1 MAITE
6 LAGQFI
12 KGYELQERIAVGGF
26 GTVYRARQ
34 PVIEREVAIKIILP
48 ELASQPE
55 FIRRFDTEA
64 QLVARLEHPHIIPLY
79 DYWRNPDGA
88 YLVMR
93 YLRGGSLRNLLNK
106 GALDPIVCARI
117 LDQLA
122 SALDLAHR
130 HDVIHRDIKPA
141 NILLDEDGNA
151 YLGDFGIAKDIGTF
165 GSEITDSTDVVG
177 SLDYITPEQARA
189 DEVTKQ
195 TDVYSLGILLYEM
208 LTGEHPYAGI
218 MSVQRVYKHMTEP
231 VPEIDNVPTAM
242 RDAINE
248 VVQKATEKEP
258 KDRYENVL
266 ELAFAFRNALGMSDT
281 QPIPP
286 FASLFTARE
295 REIIGYLVRGLESEQ
310 IAQNLSVT
318 LSTVRWQL
326 RQVYEKLGAANR
338 EEAIER
344 AQELELVDAEGR
356 VVLSDTQTRTAILA
370 RPEPMNPYKG
380 LHAFQSTDARDFFGR
395 EEQIEQLL
403 HRMDEDHAW
412 SRFLAVIG
420 PSGSGKSSLVRAG
433 VIPSL
438 RAGALPNSKTWFFV
452 EMLPD
457 AAPIEQL
464 LVALM
469 QVAADDL
476 LEIHAMLKEN
486 EDGILKAAEHIL
498 PDDGSELVILID
510 QFEEVFTLVED
521 EATRA
526 HFMAMIR
533 RAVTDPT
540 SRVRII
546 ITLRADYYDRPL
558 QYTDFGELLRT
569 RMETVLPLSASGLE
583 RAIIAP
589 AERVGVSFESG
600 LVAQI
605 VSEMNQQIGALPLL
619 QYALTELFERRA
631 GWVMTSEAYNDIGGA
646 VGALAN
652 RADELY
658 QGMTETGQQLTRQMF
673 LRLVTLG
680 EGAEDTRRRATF
692 DEMLSLSSN
701 VELMRDVMDTYA
713 RYRLLSLDH
722 DPDTRKPT
730 VEVAHEAILREW
742 ERLRGWLNNSRDD
755 IRQERTLAQ
764 LTQEWDTAHR
774 DKSYLLS
781 GSRLEIF
788 DTWSETTEL
797 ALTPTEQAYLQ
808 ASTTQRKT
816 LLEQERAR
824 QAREDKLERRS
835 RSILTALVGVFGL
848 AALIAVALTIIAF
861 EARDSAQTSFLRA
874 ERIRLS
880 AQAQIALDSGDD
892 VLIPAL
898 LSLRSLRLGYSPE
911 ADSTLLAALSKGFS
925 EQQYIGHTGE
935 VISVDFSPNGKFMVT
950 ASNDGTA
957 ILWDVETSNDLLHIE
972 GHEGLVVNAIFS
984 RDGRQ
989 ILTASADGTVRFW
1002 SAQTGNEMRQLPQHE
1017 SPVWALAWSPDNSV
1031 ILTSDESHKAYLWNA
1046 ESGELLHELSAHSDI
1061 VNHGFFSP
1069 DGLYVVTGSFD
1080 NTAIL
1085 WDVQTGEQVRVFRGH
1100 TGCVCGGDF
1109 SPDGQSIVT
1118 ASYDQT
1124 ARLWD
1129 VTTGDE
1135 IQRYSG
1141 HLNIVLDARFAPDG
1155 ESILTASQ
1163 DKTAR
1168 LWDTATGQEVEQF
1181 VGHTSGVNGIAF
1193 ADDNRFIL
1201 TASNDSTARLW
1212 DTQAER
1218 EPRVFT
1224 TAFSTLQATNILYL
1238 EQFPDGRI
1246 LATGSANGSIRFWS
1260 VGRGTILREVNTGV
1274 VGILHDIDRS
1284 PDFIATAGNTV
1295 RLWDEDSGDA
1305 VYTFDTHRGAV
1316 YAVEFSHNTNR
1327 LLTGGSDSTAR
1338 LWDVRTG
1345 TELLVLEGHTAAVR
1359 AVAFSPDDTQLLTGS
1374 DDGTLRLWNASTGE
1388 VIHTFSGHDA
1398 MIRSVAFSPDGHLLA
1413 SGGNDNQARLWDV
1426 ATGQQ
1431 IRVFEGHGDAVWSVA
1446 FAPDGR
1452 TLLTGSADTTARLWD
1467 VATGVGLRQLSGHN
1481 DIVRSVAFSAD
1492 GSHVLTGDNVSTY
1505 LWIAS
1510 LADVIRLACEQ
1521 IPRDFSAAD
1530 RTFFS
1535 IDETATCPK

>member
-1 MAITE
+1 MAITN

-106 GALDPIVCARI
+106 GALDPLICTRI

-141 NILLDEDGNA
+141 NILLDDDGNA

-165 GSEITDSTDVVG
+165 GSEITDSKDVVG
-177 SLDYITPEQARA
+177 SLDYITPEQARGE
-189 DEVTKQ
+189 EVTKQ

-231 VPEIDNVPTAM
+231 VPDIHNVPASM
-242 RDAINE
+242 RDSINE
-248 VVQKATEKEP
+248 VIQKATAKDP
-258 KDRYENVL
+258 QDRYENVL
-266 ELAFAFRNALGMSDT
+266 ELALAFHKAIGLSDT
-281 QPIPP
+281 QPIPS
-286 FASLFTARE
+286 FAALFTARE
-295 REIIGYLVRGLESEQ
+295 REIIGYIVRGLDAEQ
-310 IAQNLSVT
+310 IAQNLSAS

-326 RQVYEKLGAANR
+326 RQIYEKLGAANH
-338 EEAIER
+338 EEAVER
-344 AQELELVDAEGR
+344 AQALELVDAEGNITLTDI
-356 VVLSDTQTRTAILA
+356 LSRTAILA
-370 RPEPMNPYKG
+370 LPEPMNPYKG

-412 SRFLAVIG
+412 SRFLAVVG

-433 VIPSL
+433 VIPAL
-438 RAGALPNSKTWFFV
+438 RRGALPHSDSWFFV

-457 AAPIEQL
+457 NAPIEQL

-476 LEIHAMLKEN
+476 FEIHDMLQQH

-498 PDDGSELVILID
+498 PDDGSELVIVVD
-510 QFEEVFTLVED
+510 QYEELFTLVED
-521 EATRA
+521 EATRT
-526 HFMAMIR
+526 HFMALLR
-533 RAVTDPT
+533 RAVTDPM
-540 SRVRII
+540 SRVRIL

-558 QYTDFGELLRT
+558 QYTEFGELLRT

-583 RAIIAP
+583 RAIIGP
-589 AERVGVSFESG
+589 AERVGVSFETG

-658 QGMTETGQQLTRQMF
+658 QQLTPEGQQLTRQMF

-692 DEMLSLSSN
+692 DEVLSLSDNST
-701 VELMRDVMDTYA
+701 LMQSIIDTYA

-742 ERLRGWLNNSRDD
+742 EQLRGWLNSSRDD
-755 IRQERTLAQ
+755 IRQERTLAH
-764 LTQEWDTAHR
+764 LADEWQTAQR

-788 DTWSETTEL
+788 DTWSQTTEL
-797 ALTPTEQAYLQ
+797 ALTPTEQAYLL
-808 ASTTQRKT
+808 SSVTQRESLQT
-816 LLEQERAR
+816 QERER
-824 QAREDKLERRS
+824 QAREDRLERRA
-835 RSILTALVGVFGL
+835 RSVLTALVGVF
-848 AALIAVALTIIAF
+848 ALSTLLAVALTLVAF
-861 EARDSAQTSFLRA
+861 EARDNAQDSFLRA

-880 AQAQIALDSGDD
+880 AQAQIALENGED
-892 VLIPAL
+892 VIIPAL
-898 LSLRSLRLGYSPE
+898 LSLRSIHLGYSPE

-925 EQQYIGHTGE
+925 EQRYVGHTSE

-950 ASNDGTA
+950 ASNDGMA
-957 ILWDVETSNDLLHIE
+957 ILWDVETSNALLHIE
-972 GHEGLVVNAIFS
+972 GHEGLVVRAIFS
-984 RDGRQ
+984 ADGRQ
-989 ILTASADGTVRFW
+989 ILTASADHTVRLW
-1002 SAQTGNEMRQLPQHE
+1002 SAQTGNEMRQLPEHD
-1017 SPVWALAWSPDNSV
+1017 SPVWALSWSPDGST
-1031 ILTSDESHKAYLWNA
+1031 ILTSDESNKAYLWDA
-1046 ESGELLHELSAHSDI
+1046 QTGELLHELIGHQEI
-1061 VNHGFFSP
+1061 VNVGFFSP
-1069 DGLYVVTGSFD
+1069 DSRYVVTGSFD
-1080 NTAIL
+1080 TTAIM
-1085 WDVQTGEQVRVFRGH
+1085 WDVQAGEQVQVFRGH
-1100 TGCVCGGDF
+1100 SGCVCGGDF
-1109 SPDGQSIVT
+1109 SPDGRRIVT

-1129 VTTGDE
+1129 VATGAE
-1135 IQRYSG
+1135 LQRYTG
-1141 HLNIVLDARFAPDG
+1141 HINILHDARFSPDG
-1155 ESILTASQ
+1155 ERIVTASQ

-1168 LWDTATGQEVEQF
+1168 LWDTATGQELQQF
-1181 VGHTSGVNGIAF
+1181 VGHTSGVNGVAF

-1201 TASNDSTARLW
+1201 TASNDGTARLW
-1212 DTQAER
+1212 DTQAES
-1218 EPRVFT
+1218 EPRVFAT
-1224 TAFSTLQATNILYL
+1224 TFSTLQATNILYI
-1238 EQFPDGRI
+1238 EQFPDGRL
-1246 LATGSANGSIRFWS
+1246 LATGSANGILRFWS
-1260 VGRGTILREVNTGV
+1260 VGRGIVLREVDTGV
-1274 VGILHDIDRS
+1274 TGILNDIARS
-1284 PDFIATAGNTV
+1284 PDYIATAGSTV
-1295 RLWDEDSGDA
+1295 RLWDEDSGA
-1305 VYTFDTHRGAV
+1305 AAYTFDTHRGAV
-1316 YAVEFSHNTNR
+1316 YAIEFSHDTNR
-1327 LLTGGSDSTAR
+1327 MLTGGSDNTAR

-1345 TELLVLEGHTAAVR
+1345 TELLVLEGHTSAVR
-1359 AVAFSPDDTQLLTGS
+1359 AVAFSPDDKQLLTGS
-1374 DDGTLRLWNASTGE
+1374 DDGTLRLWDASSGE
-1388 VIHTFSGHDA
+1388 ELRTFTGHDGLV
-1398 MIRSVAFSPDGHLLA
+1398 RSVAFSADGRLIA
-1413 SGGNDNQARLWDV
+1413 SGGNDNLARVWDA
-1426 ATGQQ
+1426 ATGEQ
-1431 IRVFEGHGDAVWSVA
+1431 IRVFEGHGDAVWAVA
-1446 FAPDGR
+1446 FSPDGR

-1467 VATGVGLRQLSGHN
+1467 VATGVVLRQFSGHN
-1481 DIVRSVAFSAD
+1481 DIVRSVAFSPD

-1505 LWIAS
+1505 LWIAN
-1510 LADVIRLACEQ
+1510 LADVIMLACEL
-1521 IPRDFSAAD
+1521 IPRDLSIAERA
-1530 RTFFS
+1530 FFN
-1535 IDETATCPK
+1535 IDSSPTCPE